1 MSNESRPRMPH
12 DDGLSI
18 PMFGVDDLI
27 LQEQEVIEVEVQ
39 EVQEEEVQQDDE
51 EQTTNDEI
59 QSP

>member
-18 PMFGVDDLI
+18 PMFGFDLP
-27 LQEQEVIEVEVQ
+27 VIEVQEVQ

-51 EQTTNDEI
+51 EQTTDIEI